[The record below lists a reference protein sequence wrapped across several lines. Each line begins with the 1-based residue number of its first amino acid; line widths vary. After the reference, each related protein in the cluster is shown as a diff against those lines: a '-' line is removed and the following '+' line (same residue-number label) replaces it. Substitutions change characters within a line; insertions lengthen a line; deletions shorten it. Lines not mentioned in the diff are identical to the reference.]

1 MSDHDTTSGM
11 PHFFLNA
18 MRIVFALMFM
28 QHGAQKLF
36 GVFGA
41 QGTAEPMT
49 LYWLAGILETF
60 GGLLILIGLW
70 TRPVAFIL
78 AGEMAVA
85 YFMAHLP
92 QGWVPIMNGGELAVL
107 YCAAFLFF
115 ATAGGGAFSVDGWLA
130 GRKRSSIPA

>member
-1 MSDHDTTSGM
+1 MTDHDTSTGA

-36 GVFGA
+36 GAFGA
-41 QGTAEPMT
+41 QGVAEPRT
-49 LYWLAGILETF
+49 LMWFAGILETF
-60 GGLLILIGLW
+60 GGLLLLLGLF

-85 YFMAHLP
+85 YFTAHLP

-107 YCAAFLFF
+107 YCWAYLFF
-115 ATAGGGAFSVDGWLA
+115 AAAGGGAFSIDGWLA
-130 GRKRSSIPA
+130 ARKRARVGI